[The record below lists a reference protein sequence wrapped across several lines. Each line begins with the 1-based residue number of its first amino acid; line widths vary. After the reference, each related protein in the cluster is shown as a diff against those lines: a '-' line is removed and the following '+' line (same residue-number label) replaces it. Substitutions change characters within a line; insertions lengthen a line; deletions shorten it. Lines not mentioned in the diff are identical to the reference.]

1 MDTRN
6 LYINPKNVF
15 EFNYK
20 KLPKVFSVILVIVFL
35 WWLFNAFFVLENWTA
50 GLKYLADHWHQML
63 FTSMIVGICICF
75 KKNKLLKK
83 ECTSYIE
90 NYLISNQSDPV
101 LLNTLLALN
110 KHNNRYIAAD
120 LQSIQV
126 ALIKQKKLIT
136 NNDLK
141 HSLLADNKI
150 AIDDGYL
157 FNHSIDIKT
166 LELNIKRIHQ
176 VIK

>member
-1 MDTRN
+1 
-6 LYINPKNVF
+6 
-15 EFNYK
+15 
-20 KLPKVFSVILVIVFL
+20 
-35 WWLFNAFFVLENWTA
+35 
-50 GLKYLADHWHQML
+50 
-63 FTSMIVGICICF
+63 MIVGICICF

-176 VIK
+176 